1 MRMMTLSLKDEE
13 QRALERICE
22 ARQISSRH
30 RAIKIAITEYIE
42 RFNRMDKHHRVPDF
56 KLVECPENK

>member
-22 ARQISSRH
+22 VREISRH
-30 RAIKIAITEYIE
+30 RAIKIAIVEYIE
-42 RFNRMDKHHRVPDF
+42 RFDRMDKHHRVPDF